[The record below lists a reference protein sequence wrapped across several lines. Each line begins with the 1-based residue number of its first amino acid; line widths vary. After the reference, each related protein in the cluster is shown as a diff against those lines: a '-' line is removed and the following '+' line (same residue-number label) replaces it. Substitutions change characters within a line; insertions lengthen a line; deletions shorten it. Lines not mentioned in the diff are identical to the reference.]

1 MINKFISATVL
12 SMVLVTGSQAAQV
25 LVLKDDIPFAE
36 TSNAGDKVR
45 AECNLGTKLSKFI
58 RAYAK
63 KQKKFDIKNESSA
76 KDAMTLNVEIE
87 NVHAP
92 GGGAFSGPKVMRVS
106 GSLSQNGKVLG
117 DFEGSRYS
125 TGGAFAVLKGTCS
138 ILGRNSKA
146 LGRDIATWLKSPIKN
161 AKLGDLK

>member
-63 KQKKFDIKNESSA
+63 KQKFDIKNESGA
-76 KDAMTLNVEIE
+76 KDAMVLEVEIE
-87 NVHAP
+87 DVHAP
-92 GGGAFSGPKVMRVS
+92 GGGAFSGPKVMRVV
-106 GSLSQNGKVLG
+106 GKLSQNGKELG

-125 TGGAFAVLKGTCS
+125 TGGAFAVMKGTCS
-138 ILGRNSKA
+138 ILGRNTKA
-146 LGRDIATWLKSPIKN
+146 LGRDIAKWLKSPTKD